1 VQGFFLF
8 FFVNAGN
15 RSIFSELSA
24 EEQMREENQSERKN
38 IGVGKMQTPFLPL
51 NSPTSE
57 HISGFARM

>member
-1 VQGFFLF
+1 
-8 FFVNAGN
+8 VNAGN